1 MRHLRLAKI
10 QPCIPQPKILSIV
23 FAWEVKKLL
32 AAYIPSLGLG
42 KEDAEALIEKAG
54 LEPSIR
60 GEALPLEIYAKMA
73 DILSERV

>member
-1 MRHLRLAKI
+1 MNCLRSSK
-10 QPCIPQPKILSIV
+10 
-23 FAWEVKKLL
+23 E
-32 AAYIPSLGLG
+32 LGLG
-42 KEDAEALIEKAG
+42 KEDAEALIKKAG